1 LTEGPAGEAHAMWM
15 RDWPISW
22 QGGWSKSLE
31 SLVCLDFLWACF
43 CEHGQ
48 TSDTYIALFTLG
60 LMWLIRPQVIKS
72 IKNRKYS
79 S

>member
-1 LTEGPAGEAHAMWM
+1 VENNVDFDAVWLGILARLVLFEGFVLTEGPAAEAHAMWM

-22 QGGWSKSLE
+22 QGGWSRSLQ

-48 TSDTYIALFTLG
+48 TSDT
-60 LMWLIRPQVIKS
+60 
-72 IKNRKYS
+72 
-79 S
+79 